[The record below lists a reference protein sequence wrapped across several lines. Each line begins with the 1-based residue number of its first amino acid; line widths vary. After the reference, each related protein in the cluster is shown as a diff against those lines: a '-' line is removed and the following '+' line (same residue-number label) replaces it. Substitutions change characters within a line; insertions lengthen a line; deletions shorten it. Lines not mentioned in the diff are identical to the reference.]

1 MTIHLTDHYILF
13 IEQEIQ
19 SGKYKDASD
28 MIQAGL
34 ALLQKSIV
42 KKVI

>member
-1 MTIHLTDHYILF
+1 MTIHLTDHYIVF

-28 MIQAGL
+28 VIQAGL
-34 ALLQKSIV
+34 ALLQKEHS
-42 KKVI
+42 KKSN